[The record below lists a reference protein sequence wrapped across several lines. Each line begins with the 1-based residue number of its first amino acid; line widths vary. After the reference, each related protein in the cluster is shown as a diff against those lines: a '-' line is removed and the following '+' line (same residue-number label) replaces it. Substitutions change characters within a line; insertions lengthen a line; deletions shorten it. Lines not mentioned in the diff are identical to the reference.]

1 MYIPLSKKK
10 KEEKIRSIMGSFGSL
25 LSLSLYLSLDKLQ
38 RGTKASMRRLQQHTD
53 KMAHWRPMRSHLII
67 SFFLVASVVCTAHRF
82 AKTNEWLILIKVT
95 FFPQYIYIYISWHVN
110 SREKSIQEM
119 GIHGSCNTNL
129 LSLYDQNTLTG
140 DIIGYKM
147 CFSIKFNNI
156 IGKQFTNTTN
166 IFS

>member
-1 MYIPLSKKK
+1 
-10 KEEKIRSIMGSFGSL
+10 
-25 LSLSLYLSLDKLQ
+25 
-38 RGTKASMRRLQQHTD
+38 
-53 KMAHWRPMRSHLII
+53 
-67 SFFLVASVVCTAHRF
+67 
-82 AKTNEWLILIKVT
+82 
-95 FFPQYIYIYISWHVN
+95 
-110 SREKSIQEM
+110 M